1 MLMQRNQIDKKNI
14 GQHWE
19 AVLFEFLQL
28 VIGGVSIGCIYA
40 LVALGFVLIYKATEV
55 VNFAQGDLMMLGA
68 FLAYTFISI
77 LGWNYWLGASAA
89 IVGMFF
95 IGNLVDRTV
104 LRPVLGQPQFSIVM
118 VTIGFGYI
126 ARSVAGMMPGWGTET
141 YAISTPFSSEGMR
154 LVPEEVGSLVIA
166 QTDLSVIIATILLCG
181 ILYAFF
187 TYTRLGVAMQAS
199 SQNQLASYYMGI
211 PVKTVFS
218 MIWGISAAVAAVA
231 GILLAPTT
239 LIDTNMG
246 FLGLKAFPAAV
257 LGGFGSI
264 PGAVVGGIIIG
275 VIETL
280 AGFYLPPGFKNVAAY
295 VVLLVVLVV
304 RPQGLFGEKT
314 GKRV

>member
-1 MLMQRNQIDKKNI
+1 ML
-14 GQHWE
+14 
-19 AVLFEFLQL
+19 EFLQL

-55 VNFAQGDLMMLGA
+55 VNFAQGELLMLGA

-77 LGWNYWLGASAA
+77 FGWNYWVGAAAA
-89 IVGMFF
+89 IVCMFF
-95 IGNLVDRTV
+95 VGNMVDRVV
-104 LRPVLGQPQFSIVM
+104 LRPVLGQPQFAIVM
-118 VTIGFGYI
+118 VTIGFGYV

-141 YAISTPFSSEGMR
+141 YAIDTPFSGQGMQII
-154 LVPEEVGSLVIA
+154 PESMGALVIA
-166 QTDLSVIIATILLCG
+166 QTDLSVIVATILFC
-181 ILYAFF
+181 IVLYFFF
-187 TYTRLGVAMQAS
+187 TYTKLGVAMQAS

-211 PVKTVFS
+211 PVKSVFS
-218 MIWGISAAVAAVA
+218 MIWGISAAVAAAA

-239 LIDTNMG
+239 LIDSNMG
-246 FLGLKAFPAAV
+246 FIGLKAFPAAV

-264 PGAVVGGIIIG
+264 PGAVVGGILIG
-275 VIETL
+275 IIETL
-280 AGFYLPPGFKNVAAY
+280 SGFYLPPGFKNVAAY

>member
-1 MLMQRNQIDKKNI
+1 M
-14 GQHWE
+14 
-19 AVLFEFLQL
+19 QL

-55 VNFAQGDLMMLGA
+55 VNFAQGELLMLGA

-77 LGWNYWLGASAA
+77 FGWNYWVGAAAA
-89 IVGMFF
+89 IVCMFF
-95 IGNLVDRTV
+95 VGNMVDRVV
-104 LRPVLGQPQFSIVM
+104 LRPVLGQPQFAIVM
-118 VTIGFGYI
+118 VTIGFGYV

-141 YAISTPFSSEGMR
+141 YAIDTPFSGQGMQII
-154 LVPEEVGSLVIA
+154 PESMGALVIA
-166 QTDLSVIIATILLCG
+166 QTDLSVIVATILFC
-181 ILYAFF
+181 IVLYFFF
-187 TYTRLGVAMQAS
+187 TYTKLGVAMQAS

-211 PVKTVFS
+211 PVKSVFS
-218 MIWGISAAVAAVA
+218 MIWGISAAVAAAA

-239 LIDTNMG
+239 LIDSNMG
-246 FLGLKAFPAAV
+246 FIGLKAFPAAV

-264 PGAVVGGIIIG
+264 PGAVVGGILIG
-275 VIETL
+275 IIETL
-280 AGFYLPPGFKNVAAY
+280 SGFYLPPGFKNVAAY

>member
-1 MLMQRNQIDKKNI
+1 
-14 GQHWE
+14 
-19 AVLFEFLQL
+19 
-28 VIGGVSIGCIYA
+28 
-40 LVALGFVLIYKATEV
+40 
-55 VNFAQGDLMMLGA
+55 MMLGA

-89 IVGMFF
+89 IVGMFL
-95 IGNLVDRTV
+95 IGNLIDRSV

-141 YAISTPFSSEGMR
+141 YAIETPFSSEGMS
-154 LVPEEVGSLVIA
+154 LVPEEIGSLVIS
-166 QTDLSVIIATILLCG
+166 QTDLSVIIATILLCA
-181 ILYAFF
+181 ILYTFF

-211 PVKTVFS
+211 PVKGVFS
-218 MIWGISAAVAAVA
+218 MIWGISAAVAAAA

-295 VVLLVVLVV
+295 IVLLVVLVV